1 MPQHKRKLRNY
12 LLDWKY
18 QLTFT
23 MMMVMVSGAL
33 TAGLGYVW
41 YGEMRKASKIERIRA
56 LSKPASVSECD
67 TLCRSQGAIVS
78 DADLKQLEEDLRGR
92 DRLRLVVLIGFGLA
106 FSLILAMYGIIVTHK
121 VAGPLHK
128 VSREMHEVAEDRLHP
143 MSPLR
148 KGDQLRDFYDVFLEM
163 HEALRSRLS
172 LDVEVIDRAVAAF
185 ERQGQLSPEANAE
198 IKALRKL
205 RDDKAR
211 SLEGADEEETA

>member
-1 MPQHKRKLRNY
+1 
-12 LLDWKY
+12 
-18 QLTFT
+18 
-23 MMMVMVSGAL
+23 
-33 TAGLGYVW
+33 
-41 YGEMRKASKIERIRA
+41 
-56 LSKPASVSECD
+56 
-67 TLCRSQGAIVS
+67 
-78 DADLKQLEEDLRGR
+78 
-92 DRLRLVVLIGFGLA
+92 
-106 FSLILAMYGIIVTHK
+106 
-121 VAGPLHK
+121 
-128 VSREMHEVAEDRLHP
+128 